1 MRADLQKS
9 SLQRSEHRQT
19 YIGGRFCASFAST
32 SCAVRH
38 TVIKIT
44 TGKGLAYRVAIAAV
58 HDTACAPEWTT
69 VHLALR
75 FLRTMLG
82 RKVPS
87 TLFKVVAENP
97 KGCPIGIG
105 LELGP

>member
-1 MRADLQKS
+1 M
-9 SLQRSEHRQT
+9 
-19 YIGGRFCASFAST
+19 
-32 SCAVRH
+32 
-38 TVIKIT
+38 IKIT